1 MAKKGVTDSFLKGLI
16 KASGN
21 DYASIMDDD
30 ALSNT
35 TDWISTGS
43 RALDGLIGADIFRGI
58 PNNKVIA
65 FAGEESVGKTYL
77 LLAIAKEA
85 IKKGY
90 YILYFDSENSTEKE
104 MVVKRNI
111 DATKIGYFPVDT
123 AENFKNQ
130 ANAMVNKYIEN
141 TDPEKPK
148 LMLILDSLGN
158 LGSNKEMSDADKGEN
173 KVDMTSA
180 KAVKSIFRVLNLKL
194 AKAKIPMLMS
204 NHVYAD
210 STSFVPKKIMSKGK
224 GLSYAASTIIFLTK
238 KKVKDTEG
246 KITGFFLNATSMKN
260 RYAREGSK
268 ISMYLDFFKG
278 LHLNYGLQ
286 EFGGDYLEK
295 ATKGWTLDGK
305 AITEKELWK
314 MEWDETLLNKVNE
327 NVKKSFAFG
336 DGDVN
341 AEIEIDEEDTIEEA

>member
-1 MAKKGVTDSFLKGLI
+1 MAKKGVTDSFLKTLL
-16 KASGN
+16 KATGN
-21 DYASIMDDD
+21 EYATIMSED

-35 TDWISTGS
+35 TEWISTGS
-43 RALDGLIGADIFRGI
+43 RALDGLLGADIFRGI
-58 PNNKVIA
+58 PNNKIVA
-65 FAGEESVGKTYL
+65 FAGEKSVGKTYL

-85 IKKGY
+85 IKMGY
-90 YILYFDSENSTEKE
+90 IITYFDSENSTEKE
-104 MVVKRNI
+104 MVVKRAI
-111 DATKIGYFPVDT
+111 DATKMGYVPIDT

-130 ANAMVNKYIEN
+130 ANALVNEYIAN
-141 TDPEKPK
+141 TNPNKPK
-148 LMLILDSLGN
+148 LMIILDSLGN

-180 KAVKSIFRVLNLKL
+180 KAVKSIFRVLSLKL
-194 AKAKIPMLMS
+194 AKAKIPLLMS
-204 NHVYAD
+204 NHVYTD
-210 STSFVPKKIMSKGK
+210 SSGFIPKKIMSKGS
-224 GLSYAASTIIFLTK
+224 GLDYAASMVIFLTK
-238 KKVKDTEG
+238 KKMKDSNGDVPGVILT
-246 KITGFFLNATSMKN
+246 ATTMKN
-260 RYAREGSK
+260 RYAKEGSK
-268 ISMYLDFFKG
+268 ISMYLDYLRG

-286 EFGGDYLEK
+286 EFGGEYLQK

-341 AEIEIDEEDTIEEA
+341 AEIEIDEEDTTEEA